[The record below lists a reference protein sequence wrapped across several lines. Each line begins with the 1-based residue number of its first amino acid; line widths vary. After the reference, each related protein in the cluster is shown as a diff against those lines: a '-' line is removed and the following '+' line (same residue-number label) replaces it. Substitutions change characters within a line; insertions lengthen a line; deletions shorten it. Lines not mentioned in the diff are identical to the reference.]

1 MDEELHFDD
10 LQAWRAWLEANHD
23 RDDPLW
29 MRFYKGPDRRTGI
42 SYTDA
47 VEEALCWGWID
58 SLIKRI
64 DDSVYVRKFSRRRP
78 GSNWSATNRKR
89 VKKLLEER
97 RMQQP
102 GLTLIEAIDLEG
114 NPPTPATAAP
124 TEPPPA
130 FAEALAGNERA
141 RREFEQLPPSQ
152 KRRYVGW
159 ILAAKREETR
169 RRRSAEAVQLL
180 AEGKRLEMK

>member
-1 MDEELHFDD
+1 MDEGLHFDD
-10 LQAWRAWLEANHD
+10 LQSWRTWLSANSD
-23 RDDPLW
+23 SEQPIW
-29 MRFYKGPDRRTGI
+29 MRFYKGANQPAGI

-64 DDSVYVRKFSRRRP
+64 DERAYLRKFSRRRP
-78 GSNWSATNRKR
+78 DSNWSATNRTR
-89 VKKLLEER
+89 VKKLIEQG
-97 RMQQP
+97 RMHQP
-102 GLTLIEAIDLEG
+102 GLRLIEGVDLDAA
-114 NPPTPATAAP
+114 PPNPATAAP

-130 FAEALAGNERA
+130 LAQALAANERA
-141 RREFEQLPPSQ
+141 RREFERLPPSH
-152 KRRYVGW
+152 KKRYVGW

>member
-1 MDEELHFDD
+1 MDEGLHFDD
-10 LQAWRAWLEANHD
+10 LQAWRSWLATNHAND
-23 RDDPLW
+23 EPVW
-29 MRFYKGPDRRTGI
+29 IRFYKKPAHRSGI

-58 SLIKRI
+58 SLIKRM

-78 GSNWSATNRKR
+78 GSNWSAANRKR
-89 VKKLLEER
+89 VKKLLTEG

-102 GLTLIEAIDLEG
+102 GRALIDGVDLDAD
-114 NPPTPATAAP
+114 PPNPATVAP
-124 TEPPPA
+124 AEPPPV

-141 RREFEQLPPSQ
+141 RKEFERLPPSH
-152 KRRYVGW
+152 KKRYVGW
-159 ILAAKREETR
+159 ILSAKREETR

-180 AEGKRLEMK
+180 AAGKRLEMK